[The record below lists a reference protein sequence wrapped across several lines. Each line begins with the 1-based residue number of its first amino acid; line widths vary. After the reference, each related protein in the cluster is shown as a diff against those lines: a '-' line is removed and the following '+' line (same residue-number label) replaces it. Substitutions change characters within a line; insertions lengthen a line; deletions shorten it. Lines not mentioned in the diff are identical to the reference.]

1 MVYQITNPYT
11 NQVEKVYANHS
22 SSEIENALE
31 KGDQLYR
38 KWRNSSFESR
48 VTTLRAVSQLFL
60 DKTDE
65 IATIITRDMGKRFIE
80 AQGEVLISAE
90 IAKYYADHAAE
101 FMAVRPFKSRMGDA
115 QLVPKPIGVLM
126 AVEPWNFPIYQ
137 LMRVFAP
144 NYILGNPMVYKHASN
159 TPGSAEAFAEL
170 LLEAGVEVGACTNLF
185 IDYDQVNQI
194 IADKRVQGVALT
206 GSERAGALIAAEAG
220 KNLKRSSLEL
230 GGSDPF
236 VILHDANLSEIE
248 KIIGQARL
256 YNAGQ
261 VCTSSKRFIVTTEN
275 YETIVKML
283 SQAFSKAVMGD
294 PFDGGT
300 TLAPL
305 SSLKAKKDL
314 VKQVEAAIENGA
326 TLAYGD
332 MSKNQ
337 GDDCFFSPVV
347 LTDIAKSN
355 PAYYQEFFGPV
366 GQIYQVADD
375 DAAIELANDSNYGLS
390 GVLFSGDLER
400 GTDFAKRIETGG
412 VFVNSYGGTLPEL
425 PFGGVKR
432 SGYGHELSE
441 LGFEAFMNPE
451 LIVARNTPIDLDSA
465 FGGFL

>member
-11 NQVEKVYANHS
+11 NQIEKVYSNQGA
-22 SSEIENALE
+22 SEIEAALQ
-31 KGDQLYR
+31 KGDQLY
-38 KWRNSSFESR
+38 KSWRNTSFESR
-48 VTTLRAVSQLFL
+48 AANLNAVSQLF
-60 DKTDE
+60 KKKVDE
-65 IATIITRDMGKRFIE
+65 IATVITRDMGKRFIE

-90 IAKYYADHAAE
+90 IAQYYADHASE

-144 NYILGNPMVYKHASN
+144 NYILGNPMLYKHASN
-159 TPGSAEAFAEL
+159 TPGSAEVFAEL
-170 LLEAGVEVGACTNLF
+170 LIEAGVEVGACTNLF
-185 IDYDQVNQI
+185 IDYEQVNQI
-194 IADKRVQGVALT
+194 IADKRIQGVALT

-236 VILHDANLSEIE
+236 VILHDADLSEIE
-248 KIIGQARL
+248 KIVGQARL

-261 VCTSSKRFIVTTEN
+261 VCTSSKRFIVTNDN
-275 YETIVKML
+275 YEAIVKML
-283 SQAFSKAVMGD
+283 SHAFSKAVMGD
-294 PFDGGT
+294 PFAATT

-314 VKQVEAAIENGA
+314 VKQVEAALSNGA

-337 GDDCFFSPVV
+337 GEDCFFSPVI
-347 LTDIAKSN
+347 LTDITPGN

-375 DAAIELANDSNYGLS
+375 DAAIALANDSNYGLS
-390 GVLFSGDLER
+390 GVLFSGDLNR
-400 GTDFAKRIETGG
+400 GIDYAKRIETGG

-451 LIVARNTPIDLDSA
+451 LIVARSTPIDLDNA